1 MGRLR
6 ALAAGAALVVA
17 AHGVAVAQQ
26 GEDER
31 LGVGQP
37 FPELALQ
44 DVHGGE
50 VILAGRPAAGAT
62 LVVYL
67 HPTQRLSGKLVRDMI
82 KLLPVREDGA
92 VVLIFSR
99 AEGDT
104 IAKAQE
110 AKDRF
115 RVLVDGDRSAH
126 EALGIVALPSCYVVS
141 REGVI
146 THARRG
152 YTVSL
157 ARELGEDLDVALG
170 LISAEELARRRAA
183 SGKRESAATKQLHRR
198 LNLVDARLR
207 RGDAETALRI
217 LEPLVEEYPDE
228 AAVLSRWALALHA
241 GGDPQALASL
251 RRAHQVAPD
260 DARVAVALAE
270 LLVAQ
275 GELEAA
281 EQLARGVIQ
290 GDPRAGRAHFVLGE
304 LLAAR
309 GRWKEAAAAYKVAA
323 QEGLE

>member
-217 LEPLVEEYPDE
+217 LEPLVEEHSTRPR
-228 AAVLSRWALALHA
+228 S
-241 GGDPQALASL
+241 S
-251 RRAHQVAPD
+251 
-260 DARVAVALAE
+260 
-270 LLVAQ
+270 
-275 GELEAA
+275 
-281 EQLARGVIQ
+281 
-290 GDPRAGRAHFVLGE
+290 RAGRWRSTP
-304 LLAAR
+304 AATPRRWPRSAAPTRSPPTTR
-309 GRWKEAAAAYKVAA
+309 GWRWPWPSSWWPRASWRPPSSWRA
-323 QEGLE
+323 G